1 MLRLLRNEA
10 WATARCAF
18 YRFERH
24 AVQGFPTADT
34 TQATLIVHG
43 LFGRPEM
50 FYPMA
55 NYLQRN
61 GFGPIFFVTYP
72 STTATIDDI
81 IQCIQDGLGRH
92 TPTHWNIIGHS
103 LGAIATRAAL
113 KQKRVDQPIRRF
125 IALGAPFLGTRW
137 YGLAPSALRD
147 PFDPNGEWCKRIN
160 TMPEPSTLRVVRAL
174 HDQNVRPSK
183 NASLPGVPETVI
195 EHVGHNGLI
204 NHPDVFKAVM
214 RHLQ

>member
-24 AVQGFPTADT
+24 AVQGFETADT
-34 TQATLIVHG
+34 TQAILIVHG
-43 LFGRPEM
+43 LYGRPEM

-55 NYLQRN
+55 NNLQRN
-61 GFGPIFFVTYP
+61 GIGPIFVVTYP

-81 IQCIQDGLGRH
+81 KLCIQDGLRRH
-92 TPTHWNIIGHS
+92 TSTRWNIIGHS
-103 LGAIATRAAL
+103 LGAIAAQAAET
-113 KQKRVDQPIRRF
+113 KRSTSQYDVSSRW
-125 IALGAPFLGTRW
+125 GHPFGDSMVWFSSKCVAR
-137 YGLAPSALRD
+137 P
-147 PFDPNGEWCKRIN
+147 DPNGEWCKRIN
-160 TMPEPSTLRVVRAL
+160 SMPEPSTLRVVRAL

-214 RHLQ
+214 RHLK